1 MFHLIDNLMD
11 YEAFQSSDKVKDCEL
26 ALELLSTLVTVPE
39 LSLGQ
44 KLVLFLKKPQQ
55 LLVEQLNLK

>member
-1 MFHLIDNLMD
+1 MD

-39 LSLGQ
+39 LSVGQ
-44 KLVLFLKKPQQ
+44 KLVLFSEKPQQ